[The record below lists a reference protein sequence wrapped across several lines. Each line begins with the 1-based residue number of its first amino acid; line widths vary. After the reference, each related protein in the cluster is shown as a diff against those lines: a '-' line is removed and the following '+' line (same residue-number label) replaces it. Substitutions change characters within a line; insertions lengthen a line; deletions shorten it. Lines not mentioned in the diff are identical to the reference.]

1 MKNQKPAQPKPRG
14 RKKKG
19 HRSEKCTP
27 GFLKNGKFD
36 SGWKKGENAEAAHLG
51 TKRQPRR
58 TGEVDALLKWMPDLL
73 GRIQAAESWP
83 DPDRH
88 PHVPAVL
95 LRTVAP
101 LLEAVAEALDGKP
114 DRLQRLNDQILS
126 TGTRRKRTIAEL
138 DKIVRP
144 LLEDP
149 TIKWLPDGSTT
160 ATLAQLY
167 ARLKTTDKRGRP
179 KKPPIT
185 KPGLWKKLR
194 RLGIRYGVPDPD
206 KT

>member
-1 MKNQKPAQPKPRG
+1 MKRG
-14 RKKKG
+14 RK
-19 HRSEKCTP
+19 H
-27 GFLKNGKFD
+27 
-36 SGWKKGENAEAAHLG
+36 GEDHEIRTLG

-58 TGEVDALLKWMPDLL
+58 TAEVDALLKWMPDLL

-95 LRTVAP
+95 LRTLAP
-101 LLEAVAEALDGKP
+101 LLQAVAEALDGKP
-114 DRLQRLNDQILS
+114 ARLERLNDQILS

-138 DKIVRP
+138 DETLRP

-149 TIKWLPDGSTT
+149 TIEWLPDGSTT

-185 KPGLWKKLR
+185 KPGLWGKLR
-194 RLGIRYGVPDPD
+194 RLGIRCRVTP
-206 KT
+206 

>member
-1 MKNQKPAQPKPRG
+1 MKRG
-14 RKKKG
+14 RK
-19 HRSEKCTP
+19 H
-27 GFLKNGKFD
+27 
-36 SGWKKGENAEAAHLG
+36 GEDHEIRTLG

-58 TGEVDALLKWMPDLL
+58 TAEVDALLKWMPDLL

-88 PHVPAVL
+88 PHVTAVL
-95 LRTVAP
+95 LRTLAP
-101 LLEAVAEALDGKP
+101 LLQAVAEALDGKP
-114 DRLQRLNDQILS
+114 ARLERLNDQILS

-138 DKIVRP
+138 DEILRP

-149 TIKWLPDGSTT
+149 TIEWLPDGSTT

-185 KPGLWKKLR
+185 KPGLWGKLR
-194 RLGIRYGVPDPD
+194 RLGIRCRVTP
-206 KT
+206 

>member
-1 MKNQKPAQPKPRG
+1 MKRG
-14 RKKKG
+14 RK
-19 HRSEKCTP
+19 R
-27 GFLKNGKFD
+27 
-36 SGWKKGENAEAAHLG
+36 GEDREIQTLG

-58 TGEVDALLKWMPDLL
+58 TSEVDALLKWMPDLL
-73 GRIQAAESWP
+73 GRVQSAQLWT

-88 PHVPAVL
+88 PHVPALL
-95 LRTVAP
+95 LRTLAP

-114 DRLQRLNDQILS
+114 ARLKRLNDQILS

-138 DKIVRP
+138 NETLRP
-144 LLEDP
+144 LMENP
-149 TIKWLPDGSTT
+149 AIEWLPDGSTT

-185 KPGLWKKLR
+185 KPGLRGILR
-194 RLGIRYGVPDPD
+194 RFGIRYGVPR
-206 KT
+206 KQ

>member
-1 MKNQKPAQPKPRG
+1 MKRG
-14 RKKKG
+14 RK
-19 HRSEKCTP
+19 
-27 GFLKNGKFD
+27 D
-36 SGWKKGENAEAAHLG
+36 GEDREIRTLG

-58 TGEVDALLKWMPDLL
+58 TAEVDALLKWMPDLL
-73 GRIQAAESWP
+73 ARIKAAESWP

-95 LRTVAP
+95 LRTLAP
-101 LLEAVAEALDGKP
+101 LLQAVAEALDGEP
-114 DRLQRLNDQILS
+114 ARLQRLHDQILS

-138 DKIVRP
+138 DQTLRP

-149 TIKWLPDGSTT
+149 TIEWLPDGSTT

-167 ARLKTTDKRGRP
+167 ARLGTTDKRGRP

-185 KPGLWKKLR
+185 KPGLRAKLQ
-194 RLGIRYGVPDPD
+194 RLGIRYGVTP
-206 KT
+206 